1 MIRLGKIA
9 GHLVTQIGG
18 GGVCRLP
25 FLRASA
31 LIVAAVA
38 CFSVASQATA
48 MTLPKSEGEL
58 ISAVRTAIEKE
69 DFSILD
75 ELVIWTDVSPY
86 KRRLLGAQLRH
97 GLGRPI
103 ETIELEHANTQTRF
117 DLQSMRGIR
126 LNMPVTYLLRIKFR
140 EEPGQLGGQPGTVY
154 MVGKLDGFYR
164 IALLV
169 RDAKNPLPD

>member
-1 MIRLGKIA
+1 MIRLRKTTS
-9 GHLVTQIGG
+9 LVTQIGG
-18 GGVCRLP
+18 GGVCRLL
-25 FLRASA
+25 FLRARA
-31 LIVAAVA
+31 FLVAAVV
-38 CFSVASQATA
+38 SIGLGLPATA
-48 MTLPKSEGEL
+48 MPLPKSEGEL
-58 ISAVRTAIEKE
+58 IAAVRTAIERE

-103 ETIELEHANTQTRF
+103 EKIELEHADTQTRF
-117 DLQSMRGIR
+117 DLQNMRGIR
-126 LNMPVTYLLRIKFR
+126 LNMPVTYLLRIKFQ
-140 EEPGQLGGQPGTVY
+140 EEPGHLGGQPGTVY
-154 MVGKLDGFYR
+154 MVGKLDGVYR

>member
-1 MIRLGKIA
+1 MIRLGMIA
-9 GHLVTQIGG
+9 GLVTQIGG
-18 GGVCRLP
+18 DGACRLP
-25 FLRASA
+25 ILRASV
-31 LIVAAVA
+31 LIATVVFNTTIASAAA
-38 CFSVASQATA
+38 A
-48 MTLPKSEGEL
+48 MPLPKSEGEL
-58 ISAVRTAIEKE
+58 VAAVRTAIEKE

-103 ETIELEHANTQTRF
+103 ETIELEHADTQTRF